1 MALLLRR
8 TDESDLPIEVIGV
21 RPDRLRGMPPAEIG
35 RFPIRHGNRTVPLAE
50 VFQIKGDPS
59 DERIDFEGNLRNVH
73 RIGAQMSAG
82 RIVVDGCTGWH
93 LAAQMSGGTI
103 EVSGDAGDWVGA
115 EMTNGHVSICGSVGD
130 LVGASYPGS
139 RRGMTN
145 GTILVGGSAGAEIG
159 RSMRRGTI
167 AIGGACGD
175 HAGLGMIA
183 GTILVFGSCGR
194 YPGAEMRRG
203 TIGLFGGGPVPLLPT
218 FRRAGRFRPQ
228 FLALIERELR
238 RTGFAG
244 VDWPSGKL
252 DLYHGDLLSLGKGEI
267 WTREGGGLA

>member
-21 RPDRLRGMPPAEIG
+21 RPDQLRGMTLDEIE
-35 RFPIRHGNRTVPLAE
+35 RFPIRQGNRAVPLAE
-50 VFQIKGDPS
+50 VFQISGDPS

-73 RIGAQMSAG
+73 RIGAEMAAG

-93 LAAQMSGGTI
+93 LAARMSGGRI
-103 EVSGDAGDWVGA
+103 EVSGDAGDWAGA
-115 EMTNGHVSICGSVGD
+115 EMNGGLIRIGGSIGD
-130 LVGASYPGS
+130 RAGAAYPGS
-139 RRGMTN
+139 KRGMTN

-203 TIGLFGGGPVPLLPT
+203 TIGLLGGGPVPLLPT

-238 RTGFAG
+238 CTGFAG
-244 VDWPSGKL
+244 VDWPSGEL

-267 WTREGGGLA
+267 WAWEGGGLA